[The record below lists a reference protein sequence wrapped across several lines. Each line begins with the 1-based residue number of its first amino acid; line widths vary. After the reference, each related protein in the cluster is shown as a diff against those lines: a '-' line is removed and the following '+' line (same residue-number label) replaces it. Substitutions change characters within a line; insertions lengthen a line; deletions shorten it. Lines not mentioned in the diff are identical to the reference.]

1 MTRMT
6 LKVAY
11 LCGEYPRATDTF
23 IQREVAAL
31 REAGIEVETVSV
43 RRPASSEQ
51 GTQEQEA
58 ERRHT
63 LYLLPC
69 GPIRLL
75 LDHLSLLASSPVRYL
90 RSIMT
95 ALTIRAPGIRSLI
108 FQLFYFAEAGMLA
121 AHMRRKG
128 LTHIHNHAPDAS
140 GYVTML
146 AAEMSGGTFSVTLHG
161 FGILSEPRRWRLKEK
176 LERSAFAIC
185 VSWHARSQ
193 AMLWTDP
200 KHWARFHVVHCGIE
214 RRTEEARTHTGTGER
229 LLFVG
234 RLDPVKGLPVL
245 FAALSDLRRRG
256 RAVHL
261 DIVGDG
267 PERGSL
273 EAAVKAGALDD
284 AVTFHG
290 YRSQAELQEYLRRA
304 EVMVMTSFSEGIPVV
319 LMEAM
324 SRGLPVI
331 APRITGIPE
340 LVEDGVSGRLTTP
353 AQSGELADA
362 IAELLDDPVRRTQ
375 FARAAAET
383 VRREFDLQVEARRL
397 VEILNGCLRGEAVDI
412 RPQLPASAPA
422 QKARPAPQP
431 AEVLS

>member
-1 MTRMT
+1 MT

-31 REAGIEVETVSV
+31 REAGIDVETVSV
-43 RRPASSEQ
+43 RQPAASEQ
-51 GTQEQEA
+51 GTHEQEA
-58 ERRHT
+58 ERRRT
-63 LYLLPC
+63 RYLLPC
-69 GPIRLL
+69 GPVRLL
-75 LDHLSLLASSPVRYL
+75 RDHISLLVTAPGRYL
-90 RSIMT
+90 RSIVT
-95 ALTIRAPGIRSLI
+95 ALTIRAPGVRALI
-108 FQLFYFAEAGMLA
+108 YQLFYFAEAGMLA
-121 AHMRRKG
+121 AHMRRND

-146 AAEMSGGTFSVTLHG
+146 AAEMNGATFSMTIHG

-176 LERSAFAIC
+176 LERSAFVIC

-200 KHWARFHVVHCGIE
+200 AHWSRFHVVHCGIE
-214 RRTEEARTHTGTGER
+214 ARWEGARTHRGVGDR

-245 FAALSDLRRRG
+245 FDALGELRRRG
-256 RAVHL
+256 RTVHL

-267 PERGSL
+267 PERNHL
-273 EAAVKAGALDD
+273 EAAVRDGSLGDV
-284 AVTFHG
+284 VTFHG
-290 YRSQAELQEYLRRA
+290 YRSQTELQGFLHRA
-304 EVMVMTSFSEGIPVV
+304 DVMVMTSFSEGIPVV

-353 AQSGELADA
+353 ARSEELADA
-362 IAELLDDPVRRTQ
+362 ISELLDDPAQRTQ

-383 VRREFDLQVEARRL
+383 VEREFDLQVEARRL
-397 VEILNGCLRGEAVDI
+397 VEIMSRRLRGEPVAV
-412 RPQLPASAPA
+412 RPELSSDD
-422 QKARPAPQP
+422 PAPKVHAAARQP
-431 AEVLS
+431 AEALP